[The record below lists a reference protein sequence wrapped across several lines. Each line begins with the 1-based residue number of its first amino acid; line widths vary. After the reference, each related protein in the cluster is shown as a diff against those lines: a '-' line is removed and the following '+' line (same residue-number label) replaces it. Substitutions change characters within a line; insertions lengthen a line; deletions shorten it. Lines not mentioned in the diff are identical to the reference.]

1 MRIVIAAPVRP
12 GMASGNDVTAARWQ
26 RRLSELGHDVEVRS
40 VAPEH
45 GLHFVSDATA
55 DVGGDAD
62 VLVVLHARRCARA
75 VSASKAARPERPVVV
90 GLAGTDLYAD
100 LPDDE
105 DARAAIEAADALV
118 VLQTEAVQRLR
129 SFDPALAD
137 RTTVVH
143 QSVEPPLPR
152 RHRDLGAFMV
162 VVLAHLRE
170 VKDPLMAARTA
181 RLVPSDSRLQVVHAG
196 AAHDADWAAAAQ
208 HEAETNARYRWV
220 GELPRDEALALLAS
234 ADALACTSLLEGGA
248 NVVTE
253 AIALGVPVIGTA
265 VAGTTGLLGAD
276 HPGLVPVG
284 DDDALAAAM
293 VRLEAEPAAYADA
306 ERRVVQRQAITDPA
320 HERAAWAAVLDGLAL
335 DG

>member
-1 MRIVIAAPVRP
+1 
-12 GMASGNDVTAARWQ
+12 MASGNDVTAARWA
-26 RRLSELGHDVEVRS
+26 RRLTELGHDVEIRPVS
-40 VAPEH
+40 PED
-45 GLHFVSDATA
+45 GRHFVSDAGA

-75 VSASKAARPERPVVV
+75 VSASRAARPERPVVV

-105 DARAAIEAADALV
+105 NARAAVEAADALV
-118 VLQTEAVQRLR
+118 VLQAEAVQRLR
-129 SFDPALAD
+129 RFDPALAD

-152 RHRDLGAFMV
+152 RHRVPGAFVV

-170 VKDPLMAARTA
+170 VKDPLMAARAA
-181 RLVPSDSRLQVVHAG
+181 RLVPQGSRLAVVHAG
-196 AAHDADWAAAAQ
+196 AAHDAAWTAAAQ
-208 HEAETNARYRWV
+208 RESDTNPRYRWV

-234 ADALACTSLLEGGA
+234 ADVLACTSLLEGGA
-248 NVVTE
+248 NVVSE

-265 VAGTTGLLGAD
+265 VDGTTGLLGAD

-284 DDDALAAAM
+284 DDDGLAATM
-293 VRLEAEPAAYADA
+293 VRLETDPAAYAEA
-306 ERRVVQRQAITDPA
+306 ERRVVRRQAMTDPA
-320 HERAAWAAVLDGLAL
+320 HERAAWAAVLEGLGL
-335 DG
+335 GG